1 MSYSMRVYVRTLAV
15 AAICLFTIYAS
26 CFLCFA
32 EDVPA
37 GETPGTETS
46 DTVED
51 VSPEESE
58 IPEQSDAEP
67 PPEDREPE
75 ESTIGDASEPEPGE
89 SSSEENPAGGGGI
102 GAGSESDVEPNNGDA
117 DSVDTGGDV
126 YSVAEDVHA
135 IRQYAEFFLFG
146 IIPLSCAFGLVIA
159 GCIWFR
165 KVFIRM

>member
-37 GETPGTETS
+37 GDTPETKTS

-58 IPEQSDAEP
+58 IPEQSDEEPLPEDAEP
-67 PPEDREPE
+67 
-75 ESTIGDASEPEPGE
+75 SNSETSSEIEE
-89 SSSEENPAGGGGI
+89 SSSIEENPAGDGGI
-102 GAGSESDVEPNNGDA
+102 GVGSESDVEPNNSDT

-135 IRQYAEFFLFG
+135 IRQYTEFFIFG
-146 IIPLSCAFGLVIA
+146 VIPLSVAVCFIIA

-165 KVFIRM
+165 KIFIRM